1 MNTFSDWI
9 KYMYNVY
16 PIAIIGIIILIII
29 LIIIDIVYLTE
40 KKKVKKKKMIHPLL
54 ESVVS
59 EIDKNVYNKSEKS
72 HINKDSAMTVY
83 EGINS
88 SLVSSNNKR
97 NLYAHI
103 TKEQNFYYDRDGKR
117 RITDMRITKYAT
129 LKTRDGVNK
138 IIQEEENY
146 YYNENGD
153 YLGGDGKR
161 RETIDYIKK
170 I

>member
-1 MNTFSDWI
+1 
-9 KYMYNVY
+9 
-16 PIAIIGIIILIII
+16 
-29 LIIIDIVYLTE
+29 
-40 KKKVKKKKMIHPLL
+40 MIHPLL

-59 EIDKNVYNKSEKS
+59 ENDKNVYNKSERN
-72 HINKDSAMTVY
+72 HINKNSAMTVY
-83 EGINS
+83 ERINS
-88 SLVSSNNKR
+88 SLVSS

-103 TKEQNFYYDRDGKR
+103 TKEQYFCYDRDGKK

-153 YLGGDGKR
+153 YLGGNGR
-161 RETIDYIKK
+161 RKETINYIKK
-170 I
+170 YRDKIKNAL